1 MRTNTKIFFAKIIFK
16 ILMALG
22 FKKNVQITRNKIEW
36 YLDISEGIDL
46 SIFIFGSFQKDL
58 VLSIFKFIKK
68 EKKLFNYFNLIDVGS
83 NIGDKSLS
91 LSKKLLDNGINN
103 FKIFSIEPT
112 DYAFDKQIKNI
123 QLNPKLEKKIS
134 NYKIFISSK
143 KKNISKVFS
152 SWKLD
157 SNENQHNKHGG
168 ILKKIDK
175 NIEIISLD
183 EFIKKN
189 QIKEKI
195 IIKIDVDGYE
205 IDVINSLKETL
216 TKMSPIIFMEY
227 APYAFIE
234 YGYSVDEFYKFL
246 KKFDYEIYDLKFK
259 KLNKININDG
269 SSKDIVLIKNKQI

>member
-68 EKKLFNYFNLIDVGS
+68 EKKRFNYFNLIDVGS

-175 NIEIISLD
+175 NTEIISLD

-246 KKFDYEIYDLKFK
+246 KKFDYGIYDLKFK

>member
-1 MRTNTKIFFAKIIFK
+1 MRTNTKIFFAKLIFK

-58 VLSIFKFIKK
+58 VLSIFKFVKK
-68 EKKLFNYFNLIDVGS
+68 EKKRFNYFNIIDVGS

-112 DYAFDKQIKNI
+112 DYAFEKQIKNI
-123 QLNPKLEKKIS
+123 QLNPKLEKKIF
-134 NYKIFISSK
+134 NYKMFISSK

-175 NIEIISLD
+175 NTEIISLD

-189 QIKEKI
+189 EIKEKI

-205 IDVINSLKETL
+205 IDVVNSLKETL
-216 TKMSPIIFMEY
+216 SKMSPIIFMEY

-246 KKFDYEIYDLKFK
+246 KKFDYGIYDLKFK
-259 KLNKININDG
+259 KLNKINISDG
-269 SSKDIVLIKNKQI
+269 SSKDIVLIRNKQI